1 MCRWKSSFFRGK
13 GRFQPPPPS
22 SAATL
27 CVQMT
32 DQCWQN
38 EAENET
44 IPGTQTD
51 PHLNSV
57 RLEKEHAE
65 ALSSG
70 AFPLLKM
77 KENMNTKTDVEVAC
91 PSQPRK
97 VTAGSLQDISKPW
110 GYVYCWSWLLVF
122 VSFLFLYR
130 QRNRG
135 NKLEFSPE
143 WCRKSHWKGCCCGRF
158 SLSKEQIHRFYK
170 HYIHHYKK
178 YALSS
183 VGSRSRGKS

>member
-1 MCRWKSSFFRGK
+1 MKELFLWGK
-13 GRFQPPPPS
+13 GRSRAPPPS

-27 CVQMT
+27 CVQVT
-32 DQCWQN
+32 DPCWQS

-51 PHLNSV
+51 PHLNSG

-65 ALSSG
+65 ALSFG
-70 AFPLLKM
+70 VFPLPKM
-77 KENMNTKTDVEVAC
+77 KGNKNQKTGVEAIS

-110 GYVYCWSWLLVF
+110 GHVYCWNWLLGF
-122 VSFLFLYR
+122 VSFFFLFLHR

-143 WCRKSHWKGCCCGRF
+143 LCRKNHWKGCCCGCF

-178 YALSS
+178 
-183 VGSRSRGKS
+183 

>member
-1 MCRWKSSFFRGK
+1 MKELFLWGK
-13 GRFQPPPPS
+13 GGFQPPPPA

-70 AFPLLKM
+70 VFPLLKM
-77 KENMNTKTDVEVAC
+77 KGNKNKKTDVEATC
-91 PSQPRK
+91 PSKPGK
-97 VTAGSLQDISKPW
+97 VTASSLQDISKPW
-110 GYVYCWSWLLVF
+110 GHVCCWSWLLVF

-143 WCRKSHWKGCCCGRF
+143 LCRKSH
-158 SLSKEQIHRFYK
+158 
-170 HYIHHYKK
+170 
-178 YALSS
+178 
-183 VGSRSRGKS
+183 